1 MKPPDDLNRIRR
13 RSRLTKRFH
22 SAHAYLDRRVVQSC
36 NEFRGGAG
44 IHPEELL
51 FQSFAIFNLSD
62 GKCRGS
68 PHACIGRMK
77 RVVEPGK
84 SAPVSYPAKS
94 DGTPLANLRMC
105 REMQVAGKEI
115 VFSQGPP
122 VFAFEDF
129 GKQPVTFQFIRAQ
142 LSPSAPGREEE
153 QGKRES

>member
-1 MKPPDDLNRIRR
+1 
-13 RSRLTKRFH
+13 
-22 SAHAYLDRRVVQSC
+22 
-36 NEFRGGAG
+36 
-44 IHPEELL
+44 
-51 FQSFAIFNLSD
+51 
-62 GKCRGS
+62 
-68 PHACIGRMK
+68 MK

-115 VFSQGPP
+115 VSCQGPP

>member
-1 MKPPDDLNRIRR
+1 
-13 RSRLTKRFH
+13 
-22 SAHAYLDRRVVQSC
+22 
-36 NEFRGGAG
+36 
-44 IHPEELL
+44 
-51 FQSFAIFNLSD
+51 
-62 GKCRGS
+62 
-68 PHACIGRMK
+68 
-77 RVVEPGK
+77 
-84 SAPVSYPAKS
+84 
-94 DGTPLANLRMC
+94 MC